1 MDFAQRLK
9 DLRNFHRY
17 TQSEL
22 ADIIGVCRATVAGY
36 ETKRKQPNFETL
48 IKIAD
53 AFNVSTD
60 FLLCRK
66 AVQNNDK

>member
-1 MDFAQRLK
+1 MTFAERLK
-9 DLRNFHRY
+9 TLRKKYNY

-22 ADIIGVCRATVAGY
+22 ADIIGINRATVAGY
-36 ETKRKQPNFETL
+36 ETGRKQPNFETL